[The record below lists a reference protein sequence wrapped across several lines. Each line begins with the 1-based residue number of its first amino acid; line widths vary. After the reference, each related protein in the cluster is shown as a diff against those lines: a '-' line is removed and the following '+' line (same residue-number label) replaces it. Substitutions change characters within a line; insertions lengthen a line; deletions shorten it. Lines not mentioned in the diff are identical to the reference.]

1 MHQRK
6 KLTSRQG
13 ITGTAIASAM
23 ANMTAIMTAVMAN
36 APAITTAMMADAAV
50 ITTAMIPHPGESCT
64 TARLGMG
71 KTDYINSIGTM
82 DASQGLWPLQT
93 LTTR

>member
-6 KLTSRQG
+6 QLTSRQS
-13 ITGTAIASAM
+13 ITGTAIASTM
-23 ANMTAIMTAVMAN
+23 ADTTTIMTAVMAD
-36 APAITTAMMADAAV
+36 APTITTA
-50 ITTAMIPHPGESCT
+50 TIPHLGESCT

-71 KTDYINSIGTM
+71 RIDYINSMGMI
-82 DASQGLWPLQT
+82 DASQGLWPLWT